1 MTLNGSIL
9 TVHALIRVVLS
20 GISSLRLQ
28 EDDLKQSTDTQNMR
42 ENSMQSDP
50 LASKSN
56 PVYQGS
62 FFTQVTHSDQPILLI
77 ENLVLQTAFL
87 KSCPKP
93 ISLLL
98 IGQAGI
104 GKTRLLSP
112 LAKIKEVSYVN
123 DITPKYLVEFLGK
136 VKNGEKR
143 FLVVPDFTNCMSH
156 GKNTRNTL
164 IAVLR
169 SMTEEGVVD
178 LSSYHLEFKSEKP
191 VRAGLITATTTSN
204 YQEFNRAWKGTGF
217 LSRLLPFSFS
227 HSVTTTQSVMDAIDS
242 KKTDYI
248 ETVKFSLIRKPKDVA
263 CPEQMLRQLRVC
275 EELLSKSTGSL
286 PYRQQVQLNAISEA
300 LAILNGRAE
309 ITQDDI
315 DTVVW
320 LSKWINY
327 EFKEL

>member
-1 MTLNGSIL
+1 
-9 TVHALIRVVLS
+9 
-20 GISSLRLQ
+20 
-28 EDDLKQSTDTQNMR
+28 
-42 ENSMQSDP
+42 MQSYF
-50 LASKSN
+50 SR
-56 PVYQGS
+56 
-62 FFTQVTHSDQPILLI
+62 QVTHPDYPILLI
-77 ENLVLQTAFL
+77 ENLVVQTAFL
-87 KSCPKP
+87 RSCPKP

-112 LAKIKEVSYVN
+112 LAKLKEVSFVN

-178 LSSYHLEFKSEKP
+178 LSSYHLEFKSDKP
-191 VRAGLITATTTSN
+191 VRAGLITATTSS
-204 YQEFNRAWKGTGF
+204 YEEFNRAWKGTGF
-217 LSRLLPFSFS
+217 LSRLLPLSFS
-227 HSVTTTQSVMDAIDS
+227 HSNDTTQDIMDAIDS
-242 KKTDYI
+242 GRADPIDDVRLK
-248 ETVKFSLIRKPKDVA
+248 VVRKPKDVV
-263 CPEQMLRQLRVC
+263 CPEHLFRQLRVY

-286 PYRQQVQLNAISEA
+286 PYRQQVQLNTITEA
-300 LAILNGRAE
+300 LAILKGRNKIVQE
-309 ITQDDI
+309 DI
-315 DTVVW
+315 DIIAW

-327 EFKEL
+327 DFKEL

>member
-1 MTLNGSIL
+1 MKKQ
-9 TVHALIRVVLS
+9 RK
-20 GISSLRLQ
+20 GIV
-28 EDDLKQSTDTQNMR
+28 KC
-42 ENSMQSDP
+42 QSDP
-50 LASKSN
+50 LTSKSN
-56 PVYQGS
+56 PDMQS
-62 FFTQVTHSDQPILLI
+62 TFFGQVTHSDYPILLI
-77 ENLVLQTAFL
+77 ENLVVQTAFL

-93 ISLLL
+93 LSLLL

-112 LAKIKEVSYVN
+112 LAKLKEVSYVN
-123 DITPKYLVEFLGK
+123 DITPKYLVDFLGK
-136 VKNGEKR
+136 VTNSEKK

-191 VRAGLITATTTSN
+191 VKAGLITATTNSN
-204 YQEFNRAWKGTGF
+204 FEEFNRAWKGTGF

-227 HSVTTTQSVMDAIDS
+227 HSVSTTQIVMDAIDS
-242 KKTDYI
+242 GRADAI
-248 ETVKFSLIRKPKDVA
+248 EGVKFSVVRKPKQVI
-263 CPEQMLRQLRVC
+263 CPEHLLRQLRVY

-286 PYRQQVQLNAISEA
+286 PYRQQVQLNSITEA
-300 LAILNGRAE
+300 LVVLSGRAE
-309 ITQDDI
+309 IIQGDI
-315 DTVVW
+315 DTITW

-327 EFKEL
+327 DFKEL

>member
-1 MTLNGSIL
+1 
-9 TVHALIRVVLS
+9 
-20 GISSLRLQ
+20 
-28 EDDLKQSTDTQNMR
+28 
-42 ENSMQSDP
+42 MQSDP
-50 LASKSN
+50 LILKSN
-56 PVYQGS
+56 PVYQGA
-62 FFTQVTHSDQPILLI
+62 FFNQVTHSDQPILLI

-93 ISLLL
+93 LSLLL

-123 DITPKYLVEFLGK
+123 DITPKYLVDFLGK

-191 VRAGLITATTTSN
+191 VRAGLITATTNAN
-204 YQEFNRAWKGTGF
+204 YMEFRRAWKDTGF

-227 HSVTTTQSVMDAIDS
+227 HSVATTQNIMKAIDS
-242 KKTDYI
+242 GKSDTI
-248 ETVKFSLIRKPKDVA
+248 ENAKFTIVRKPKDII
-263 CPEQMLRQLRVC
+263 CPEHLLRQLHVY
-275 EELLSKSTGSL
+275 EESLSKSTGSY
-286 PYRQQVQLNAISEA
+286 PYRQQVQLNAITEA
-300 LAILNGRAE
+300 LAVLNNRTE

-327 EFKEL
+327 DFKDL

>member
-1 MTLNGSIL
+1 MKKQRQNKIKN
-9 TVHALIRVVLS
+9 
-20 GISSLRLQ
+20 SSLDTLQ
-28 EDDLKQSTDTQNMR
+28 V
-42 ENSMQSDP
+42 DP
-50 LASKSN
+50 LIPKSN
-56 PVYQGS
+56 PDMQSS
-62 FFTQVTHSDQPILLI
+62 FLGQVTHSDFPILLI
-77 ENLVLQTAFL
+77 ENLVIQTAFL
-87 KSCPKP
+87 KSLSKP

-112 LAKIKEVSYVN
+112 LAKLKEVSYVN
-123 DITPKYLVEFLGK
+123 DITPKYLVDFLGK
-136 VKNGEKR
+136 VKVGEKK
-143 FLVVPDFTNCMSH
+143 FLVIPDFTNCMSH

-204 YQEFNRAWKGTGF
+204 YEEFNRIWKSTGF

-227 HSVTTTQSVMDAIDS
+227 HSISTTQNVMDAIDS
-242 KKTDYI
+242 RKADYI
-248 ETVKFSLIRKPKDVA
+248 ETVKFNVFRKLKAVK
-263 CPEQMLRQLRVC
+263 CPEHLLRQLRVY

-286 PYRQQVQLNAISEA
+286 PYRQQVQLNAIAEA
-300 LAILNGRAE
+300 VVILNKRTE
-309 ITQDDI
+309 IMQEDI
-315 DTVVW
+315 DTVIW

-327 EFKEL
+327 DFKEL

>member
-1 MTLNGSIL
+1 
-9 TVHALIRVVLS
+9 
-20 GISSLRLQ
+20 
-28 EDDLKQSTDTQNMR
+28 
-42 ENSMQSDP
+42 MQSDP
-50 LASKSN
+50 LTLKSN
-56 PVYQGS
+56 PVYQGA
-62 FFTQVTHSDQPILLI
+62 FFSQVTHSDQPILLI

-112 LAKIKEVSYVN
+112 LEKIKEVSYVN
-123 DITPKYLVEFLGK
+123 DITPIYLVEFLKK
-136 VKNGEKR
+136 VKNGEKK

-178 LSSYHLEFKSEKP
+178 LSSYHLEFKSDKP
-191 VRAGLITATTTSN
+191 VRAGLITATTTCN
-204 YQEFNRAWKGTGF
+204 YEEFNRAWKGTGF

-227 HSVTTTQSVMDAIDS
+227 HSIATTQRIMDAIDS
-242 KKTDYI
+242 GQTDSI
-248 ETVKFSLIRKPKDVA
+248 DNVKFTVVRKPKDVV
-263 CPEQMLRQLRVC
+263 CPEVLLRQLRAY

-286 PYRQQVQLNAISEA
+286 PYRQQVQLKAITEA
-300 LAILNGRAE
+300 LAILKGRQE
-309 ITQDDI
+309 ILQEDI
-315 DTVVW
+315 DTITM

-327 EFKEL
+327 DFKEL